1 MIRPAVR
8 WFGGLVAA
16 IVFLLLPLPVLAQS
30 TAAPARSTHARA
42 QGDRD
47 LLLRLD
53 SVALLVPAGAVAPG
67 AVVGLG
73 AGGVPGGAGVIVT
86 AAGGLHSE
94 VAVLL
99 SPNEADLAVIAAEG
113 GTPALVD
120 TTTGERRAC
129 LAAIRSGGEGRP
141 RWIACPVAR
150 PGAYLLGG
158 TPAPPSSDP
167 LLAGAL
173 ARIPPSAASTRP
185 PAWALVLIIAA
196 AAGLGAAGALLL
208 GGRPR
213 SP

>member
-1 MIRPAVR
+1 
-8 WFGGLVAA
+8 
-16 IVFLLLPLPVLAQS
+16 
-30 TAAPARSTHARA
+30 
-42 QGDRD
+42 
-47 LLLRLD
+47 
-53 SVALLVPAGAVAPG
+53 
-67 AVVGLG
+67 VVGLG

-129 LAAIRSGGEGRP
+129 LDTYRDGRTSLPSPSIGGGAGGGGQR